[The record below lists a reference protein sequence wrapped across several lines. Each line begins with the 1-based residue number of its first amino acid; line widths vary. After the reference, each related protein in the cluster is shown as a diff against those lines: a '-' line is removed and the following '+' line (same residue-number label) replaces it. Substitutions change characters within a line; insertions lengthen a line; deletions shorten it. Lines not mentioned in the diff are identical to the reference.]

1 MRYDSD
7 GWIFLGYFWWGNGG
21 LVRLAL
27 ASHISFFFLL
37 LSLLVSLDL
46 LGKGGGGYDLILT
59 GHWSL
64 DR

>member
-27 ASHISFFFLL
+27 ASHISFFFSSFSFGLAG
-37 LSLLVSLDL
+37 SPRERQR
-46 LGKGGGGYDLILT
+46 GI
-59 GHWSL
+59 
-64 DR
+64 